1 MKHIFIVSGL
11 VAALMTLLVIVGFI
25 DFNQEVSQGMTTGN
39 SFYEQKEYEKAKEAY
54 EGVIAKDAN
63 NPELHYNL
71 GLVAYAMKDY
81 EKAIEHFSQSK
92 DTNMARGNT
101 YYRQG
106 SNLQDPKQQM
116 QIYQQGLEQ
125 YLMGI
130 KAQPGNI
137 EIKYNYEYLKKL
149 MDDQQK
155 DQDQENQNEDNK
167 NDEQE
172 EQNEQNQNERNQ
184 EQENQD
190 EQNQN
195 EQNQDQEN
203 QDEDQEKQNQEN
215 QDKENQDQQNESQ
228 SGENQDQEKEEQNQD
243 QQSQSGEDN
252 EEADKTQQAIE
263 QVLRMLEQ
271 QEKESLKN
279 NQAVMNQGKEEE
291 NDW

>member
-11 VAALMTLLVIVGFI
+11 VAALMTLLVTVDFI

-39 SFYEQKEYEKAKEAY
+39 SFYQQNEYEKAIEAY
-54 EGVIAKDAN
+54 EGVIAKEAN

-81 EKAIEHFSQSK
+81 EKAIEHFSQSE
-92 DTNMARGNT
+92 DNNMVLGNT

-116 QIYQQGLEQ
+116 QTYQQGLEQ
-125 YLMGI
+125 YLIGM

-137 EIKYNYEYLKKL
+137 EMKYNYEYLKKL

-172 EQNEQNQNERNQ
+172 DQN
-184 EQENQD
+184 

-195 EQNQDQEN
+195 EQNQEQEDQDEQSQNEQNQNQEN
-203 QDEDQEKQNQEN
+203 QDEDQENQNQEN
-215 QDKENQDQQNESQ
+215 QDQENQDQQNESQ

-271 QEKESLKN
+271 QEKRKP
-279 NQAVMNQGKEEE
+279 
-291 NDW
+291 